1 MSPLERFEQANWSL
15 VPHHLHHQLER
26 WLTDGIEPKRDFLNA
41 LLKGS
46 IKGSIAAASHLERR
60 KFFDLVDFLNREC
73 PPQCWGSPVDFGA
86 WKAIG
91 GWRGMRDTNA
101 GQIYE

>member
-15 VPHHLHHQLER
+15 VPGNLHGQMER
-26 WLTDGIEPKRDFLNA
+26 WLTDGIEPHSVFLRCV
-41 LLKGS
+41 LKGDLR
-46 IKGSIAAASHLERR
+46 GSLAHVGVPQRR

-73 PPQCWGSPVDFGA
+73 PPQCWGSPVDFGT

-91 GWRGMRDTNA
+91 GWRGMRDTEVT
-101 GQIYE
+101 YD